1 MKNRSR
7 ELKTVSKM
15 ITSETAGIT
24 LGGQVPSSMK
34 RWVTFLCIDTTG
46 AAMAMSDLALH
57 LASVGVSNP
66 SIASIIA
73 TGNRKR
79 FIPLNATQKSI
90 ASRYL
95 PIMLPPTG
103 PDPEAPLFSI
113 AGGKWLGV
121 VASLTTANVFMQYF
135 DE

>member
-1 MKNRSR
+1 MTNRSR

-15 ITSETAGIT
+15 VTSETAAIT
-24 LGGQVPSSMK
+24 LGGQVPSSAK
-34 RWVTFLCIDTTG
+34 RWVTFLMIDSQG

-57 LASVGVSNP
+57 LASVNVSNP
-66 SIASIIA
+66 TIASIVA
-73 TGNRKR
+73 TSSRKR
-79 FIPLNATQKSI
+79 YIPLNATQKSI

-95 PIMLPPTG
+95 PIMLPPSG

-121 VASLTTANVFMQYF
+121 VASLTAANVFMQYF